1 MNRLMERY
9 LRLDALPT
17 LFCPGCGNGIV
28 QQAFVTAIDRLG
40 IREDIACVSGIGCS
54 SWVPCY
60 LDLDVMHTTHGR
72 ALAFA
77 QGLKLARPDK
87 KVAVFTGDGDCLA
100 IGGNHFLHACKRNI
114 DLAVIM
120 INNHIYGMTGGQ
132 KSPATPQGAATK
144 TSPWGSYDEPID
156 GSALAIAMGATYVAR
171 WTTAQPVQMAKSIE
185 AAIKH
190 RGFSFIEVIAQCPTQ
205 SGKSVYGD
213 KDPAFI
219 MKYLKDH
226 TVMYREGEPVP
237 PGMIQCGVLH
247 HDNDKGEYI
256 ERMEARLWEFG
267 EQRGSK
273 GVPGADRSAPDKSGA
288 GPTAPDKSG
297 APEGGEA
304 K

>member
-28 QQAFVTAIDRLG
+28 QQAFVTAVDKLG
-40 IREDIACVSGIGCS
+40 IRDDIACVSGIGCS

-87 KVAVFTGDGDCLA
+87 KIAVFTGDGDCLA

-144 TSPWGSYDEPID
+144 TSPWGAYDEPIEGAD
-156 GSALAIAMGATYVAR
+156 LAICMGATYVAR
-171 WTTAQPVQMAKSIE
+171 WTTAHPVQLEKSIE

-190 RGFSFIEVIAQCPTQ
+190 KGFSFIEVIAQCPTQ

-219 MKYLKDH
+219 MKKLKENSVIYKEGDH
-226 TVMYREGEPVP
+226 VP
-237 PGMIQCGVLH
+237 AGKIKCGVLH
-247 HDNDKGEYI
+247 HDNDKTEYI
-256 ERMEARLWEFG
+256 ERMETQLRLYAESKAPKTSGEG
-267 EQRGSK
+267 EQ
-273 GVPGADRSAPDKSGA
+273 
-288 GPTAPDKSG
+288 
-297 APEGGEA
+297 A